1 MRSLSSRF
9 IAIFVILVLATTLIF
24 GVLFTRFLYQYDIE
38 NIEKSVDRLAER
50 LIPKLNSYDS
60 FEKNSSAILSFI
72 DTETEIGYS
81 EQIFVVSKNKII
93 ATSSE
98 NLGGDIDNIL
108 DSEILILSELGEKES
123 KICSVLLDGTEFR
136 TFDKAFPIERNGKQ
150 LGSLYIK
157 YSLKD
162 LDESSSN
169 SFMIMVQSLAISLG
183 FSLILAILIASSITR
198 PINKITNMAAEIS
211 MGNFEEK
218 ILINSEDEIGKLSKM
233 FNHMAEKLSTSLN
246 ETYREKNKMEA
257 ILNNIIDGIIAV
269 NDTGEVLH
277 INPSAKYMLTKL
289 SVFNTTSYK
298 DLSQFFPSSLA
309 FENIISLKEPK
320 EFRETIE
327 AGKSYFEARCENYYD
342 ERGSKKGI
350 ILVFQDITK
359 EHKLEKMRRDFIAN
373 VSHELKTPITSVK
386 SYSETMLEMG
396 EMDNET
402 SEYFLKVINS
412 EADRMSALVN
422 DLLQLSALD
431 AGKITLKIEKYS
443 LNKMFENILRRF
455 DMQIKKENMTYS
467 LKLPEEE
474 VLAEFDYDR
483 IEQVISNLLTNAIKY
498 SEAGSKIEVILNRN
512 YNVAEII
519 VKDNGIG
526 IPKKDL
532 AKLFNRFYRVE
543 KSRQRK
549 AGGSG
554 LGLSIVKQILNL
566 HHADIRV
573 ESKLGEGS
581 SFIVSLPLKHL

>member
-9 IAIFVILVLATTLIF
+9 IAIFVILVLVTTLIF

-38 NIEKSVDRLAER
+38 NIEKNVDRLAER
-50 LIPKLNSYDS
+50 LIPKLNGYDS
-60 FEKNSSAILSFI
+60 FEKNASEISSFV

-98 NLGGDIDNIL
+98 SLVGNVENLL
-108 DSEILILSELGEKES
+108 DSEILILSETGKSTS
-123 KICSVLLDGTEFR
+123 KICSVMLDGAEFR
-136 TFDKAFPIERNGKQ
+136 TFDKAFPVEKNGKEI
-150 LGSLYIK
+150 GVLYIK

-169 SFMIMVQSLAISLG
+169 SFMIMVQSLAVSLG
-183 FSLILAILIASSITR
+183 FSLILAVLIASSITR
-198 PINKITNMAAEIS
+198 PINKITDMAAEIS
-211 MGNFEEK
+211 MGNFDEK
-218 ILINSEDEIGKLSKM
+218 ILINSDDEIGKLSKM
-233 FNHMAEKLSTSLN
+233 FNYMAEKLSTSLN

-298 DLSQFFPSSLA
+298 DLSQFFPKSLS
-309 FENIISLKEPK
+309 FDNLISLKEPE

-327 AGKSYFEARCENYYD
+327 AGRNYFEARCENFYD

-386 SYSETMLEMG
+386 SYSETMLELD
-396 EMDNET
+396 EMDKET

-431 AGKITLKIEKYS
+431 AGKIHLKIETYS

-455 DMQIKKENMTYS
+455 DMQIKKEKMTYS
-467 LKLPEEE
+467 LDLPEQE
-474 VLAEFDYDR
+474 VVAEFDYDR
-483 IEQVISNLLTNAIKY
+483 IEQVLSNLITNAIKY
-498 SEAGSKIEVILNRN
+498 SEEGSKIEVILNEN
-512 YNVAEII
+512 NDMAEII

-526 IPKKDL
+526 IPAEDVD
-532 AKLFNRFYRVE
+532 KLFNRFYRVE

-566 HHADIRV
+566 HHANIRV
-573 ESKLGEGS
+573 NSTLGKGS
-581 SFIVSLPLKHL
+581 SFIVELPLKHS